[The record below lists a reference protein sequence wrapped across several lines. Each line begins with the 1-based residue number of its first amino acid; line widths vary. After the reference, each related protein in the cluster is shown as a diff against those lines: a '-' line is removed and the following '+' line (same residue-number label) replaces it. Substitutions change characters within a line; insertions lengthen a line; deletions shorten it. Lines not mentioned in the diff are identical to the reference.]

1 MFAGVAASAFPTG
14 DVLPSRRPEK
24 LASLLLMV
32 HQAGN
37 GNPASMKKAVPPEAW
52 AAKQAVW

>member
-1 MFAGVAASAFPTG
+1 
-14 DVLPSRRPEK
+14 
-24 LASLLLMV
+24 MV

>member
-37 GNPASMKKAVPPEAW
+37 GNPASMKKRFRRKHG